1 MTRVDGE
8 DGASPPGTPAAGAPD
23 LRPPA
28 PRFSPFAALRHRN
41 FRVFFSGYIV
51 SLVGVWMH
59 RVAQSWLVLD
69 LTDSAFYV
77 GLVEALAALPVLVFA
92 LYAGVVAD
100 RVSKHRLVIATQAT
114 AMMLAAVFAG
124 IVLADMVEIWHVL
137 VLATLLG
144 VVNAFD
150 IPARQSFFAELVGK
164 RDLMNAIAL
173 NSSAFNASRVVGPA
187 IAGLV
192 IAAVGVG
199 ICFLVNAVTYIAVL
213 IALLAMRVSPLHPVG
228 GPTSTWNRIRDG
240 VRYVTEDRRTG
251 LLMTNIAVLSIFGFP
266 FAVLMPVMARDVLG
280 GGAEA
285 YGWMTA
291 AVGIGAVVGALG
303 LATFGHI
310 VPKGR
315 IMRWTSVGFGVL
327 VALFGVAPSIPVA
340 LLVLALL
347 GFAQISTTAVT
358 NTLIQTL
365 APDELRG
372 RVVSFYTFAFLGL
385 APFGALGAGTAAEHF
400 GAGVALMIGG
410 VVCSLSA
417 VLTVVRSRE
426 LAETR

>member
-1 MTRVDGE
+1 M
-8 DGASPPGTPAAGAPD
+8 SPPVNRSAAPLD

-28 PRFSPFAALRHRN
+28 PRFSPFAAFRHRN

-59 RVAQSWLVLD
+59 RIAQSWLVLD

-77 GLVEALAALPVLVFA
+77 GLVEALSTLPVLVFT
-92 LYAGVVAD
+92 LYAGVAAD
-100 RVSKHRLVIATQAT
+100 RVSKHRLVIGTQT
-114 AMMLAAVFAG
+114 AAMILAALLAF
-124 IVLADMVEIWHVL
+124 IVLTGVVEVWHVM
-137 VLATLLG
+137 VLAALLG
-144 VVNAFD
+144 VVIAFD
-150 IPARQSFFAELVGK
+150 IPARQSFFVELVGK

-173 NSSAFNASRVVGPA
+173 NSSAFNTSRVVGPA
-187 IAGLV
+187 IAGFI
-192 IAAVGVG
+192 IASVGVG
-199 ICFLVNAVTYIAVL
+199 ICFLVNAVSYIAVL
-213 IALLAMRVSPLHPVG
+213 AALLMMRVSPFRRVSR
-228 GPTSTWNRIRDG
+228 PTSTWSQIRDG
-240 VRYVTEDRRTG
+240 IRYVTTDRRTG
-251 LLMTNIAVLSIFGFP
+251 LLVSNIAVLSLFGFP

-291 AVGIGAVVGALG
+291 AVGVGAVVGALG
-303 LATFGHI
+303 LAAFGHT
-310 VPKGR
+310 VPRGR

-340 LLVLALL
+340 LLILTLL

-358 NTLIQTL
+358 NTLIQML

-385 APFGALGAGTAAEHF
+385 APFGAIGAGTAAEHL
-400 GAGVALMIGG
+400 GTGVALVVGGSVCALYAAVMI
-410 VVCSLSA
+410 
-417 VLTVVRSRE
+417 VRSPE